1 MGTGMGII
9 VVVVVVAAAAAAV
22 GVVVVAAV
30 AAVVVVVVETPK
42 SHSACLFPA
51 APGRLSAAFEVLGL
65 VVRSCVEPGS
75 GVCCRIEQ
83 MLMI

>member
-9 VVVVVVAAAAAAV
+9 VVVVVAAAAAV

-30 AAVVVVVVETPK
+30 AAVVVVVVVVETPK